1 MAGPRGRNEGPDLPK
16 AKITKESLREA
27 LSILAYLKPYR
38 WKFMGGLLFIVL
50 SALSTMVF
58 PFLIGQM
65 ISAVSGVKAQ
75 IPGTGRV
82 SDLVDT
88 SKWSVNFILVL
99 LFCQLAIQM
108 VFSFMRIYLL
118 TEVGE
123 KSLAGLRKD
132 VFSKIIRMPMPF
144 FSERRVGELSSRISS
159 DLSQIQD
166 TLSFTLAEFLRGLVT
181 LIVGLFLIFFIST
194 KLALVMLSIVPVIA
208 LLAVFFGGRIRKMS
222 RATQDQLADSGTVIN
237 ETLMGISNVKA
248 FTNES
253 FEERR
258 YAGSIDQVVKM
269 AIANARFRGAFVSLL
284 IFSVFGAIAVVIWYG
299 AGLIREGSFDPGQL
313 TTFVIYTAFVGG
325 TMAGFADMFSQLQK
339 TIGATQRVREILR
352 EASEP
357 TAPVLSQAPRLEGR
371 VTFDEVRFSYPTRS
385 DIMVLNG
392 LNLEVAPGEQIAIVG
407 SSGAGKST
415 IANLLLRFYHPVSG
429 TIFFDGKAADT
440 YELSYIRSQM
450 ALVPQDVILF
460 GGTIYDNILYGK
472 PDAKESEVRES
483 ARKANAAEFIEGFPE
498 GYQTIV
504 GERGIQL
511 SGGQRQRIAIA
522 RAILK
527 NPGILILD
535 EATSSLDSESETLV
549 QQALETLMAGR
560 TSFVIAH
567 RLSTVRNADKII
579 VLDKGLVAES
589 GTHDDLIQKPNG
601 IYKRLVELQSDIN

>member
-1 MAGPRGRNEGPDLPK
+1 
-16 AKITKESLREA
+16 
-27 LSILAYLKPYR
+27 
-38 WKFMGGLLFIVL
+38 
-50 SALSTMVF
+50 
-58 PFLIGQM
+58 
-65 ISAVSGVKAQ
+65 
-75 IPGTGRV
+75 
-82 SDLVDT
+82 
-88 SKWSVNFILVL
+88 
-99 LFCQLAIQM
+99 
-108 VFSFMRIYLL
+108 
-118 TEVGE
+118 
-123 KSLAGLRKD
+123 
-132 VFSKIIRMPMPF
+132 
-144 FSERRVGELSSRISS
+144 
-159 DLSQIQD
+159 
-166 TLSFTLAEFLRGLVT
+166 
-181 LIVGLFLIFFIST
+181 
-194 KLALVMLSIVPVIA
+194 
-208 LLAVFFGGRIRKMS
+208 
-222 RATQDQLADSGTVIN
+222 
-237 ETLMGISNVKA
+237 
-248 FTNES
+248 
-253 FEERR
+253 
-258 YAGSIDQVVKM
+258 
-269 AIANARFRGAFVSLL
+269 
-284 IFSVFGAIAVVIWYG
+284 VVIWYG